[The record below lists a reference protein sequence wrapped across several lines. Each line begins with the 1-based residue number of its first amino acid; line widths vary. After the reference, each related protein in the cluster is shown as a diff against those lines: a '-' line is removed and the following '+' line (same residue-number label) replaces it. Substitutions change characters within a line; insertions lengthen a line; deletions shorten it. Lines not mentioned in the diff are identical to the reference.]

1 MLRRQLIPFLVIFLV
16 IFLAAFLGGGSA
28 FRLHLLAAFFA
39 KPVVT
44 LACTALLLFVVQR
57 SSDLC
62 RSLLLGSSSWVA
74 WDFARAIRRLPCR
87 HLLRHIDLQLGIPE
101 PPCLRTL
108 FQRPPPAF
116 AR

>member
-1 MLRRQLIPFLVIFLV
+1 MLRRQLIPFLVT
-16 IFLAAFLGGGSA
+16 FLAAFLGGGSVS
-28 FRLHLLAAFFA
+28 RLHLLAVLFT

-44 LACTALLLFVVQR
+44 LAFAALLLFVVQR

-87 HLLRHIDLQLGIPE
+87 HLLRTTDLQLGTPE
-101 PPCLRTL
+101 SLCPRTF